1 MLISRRGFIGTAAAA
16 ALAGKAVRFK
26 IGVMDGVLR
35 LGGKPE
41 ALALAAKL
49 GFEGLEVTIGRSVAG
64 GELPLANS
72 ELQAQYLAEARKHKL
87 RLAGAYLDILH
98 VNCLKN
104 DKLAPKWVSDG
115 IRITRRLNARVLL
128 VVFFGKCAVSNAQEM
143 DAVAGAFKELAPEA
157 EKAGVALGFENTLSA
172 EDSARVLDRVGS
184 RALKVYYDVGNST
197 NMGGFDAVKEIR
209 WLDRDRICQVHLKD
223 KGYLG
228 EGKVDFPAVLRALAD
243 IGFTGFANLE
253 TSSPSGSVENDLRR
267 NLAYLRQVCEM
278 M

>member
-1 MLISRRGFIGTAAAA
+1 MRISRREFVGGAAGA
-16 ALAGKAVRFK
+16 ALAGKAPGFR

-41 ALALAAKL
+41 ALALAAGL
-49 GFEGLEVTIGRSVAG
+49 GFEGVEVTIGRSAAG
-64 GELPLANS
+64 GGLPLADP
-72 ELQAQYLAEARKHKL
+72 ELQGRYLDEARKHKL

-104 DKLAPKWVSDG
+104 DKLALEWVSDG

-128 VVFFGKCAVSNAQEM
+128 VVFFGKCALSTPQEL
-143 DAVAGAFKELAPEA
+143 DAVTGAFKELAPEA
-157 EKAGVALGFENTLSA
+157 ERAGVTLGFENTLSA

-184 RALKVYYDVGNST
+184 KALKVYYDVGNST
-197 NMGGFDAVKEIR
+197 NMGGFDAVKELR
-209 WLDRDRICQVHLKD
+209 WLGRERICQVHLKD

-228 EGKVDFPAVLRALAD
+228 EGKVDFPGVVRALAD

-267 NLAYLRQVCEM
+267 NLAYLRRLCEM

>member
-1 MLISRRGFIGTAAAA
+1 MRISRRKFIGAAAGA
-16 ALAGKAVRFK
+16 ALAGKAAGFR

-41 ALALAAKL
+41 ALALASSL
-49 GFEGLEVTIGRSVAG
+49 GFEGVEVTIGRNVAG
-64 GELPLANS
+64 GGLPLANP
-72 ELQAQYLAEARKHKL
+72 ELQARYLGEARKHKL

-104 DKLAPKWVSDG
+104 DKLAPEWVSDG

-128 VVFFGKCAVSNAQEM
+128 VVFFGKCALSAPQEL
-143 DAVAGAFKELAPEA
+143 DAVAGAFKELAPQA
-157 EKAGVALGFENTLSA
+157 ERAGVTLGFENTLSA

-184 RALKVYYDVGNST
+184 RALQVYYDVGNST

-209 WLDRDRICQVHLKD
+209 WLGRGRICQVHLKD

-228 EGKVDFPAVLRALAD
+228 EGKVDFPGVVRALAE
-243 IGFTGFANLE
+243 IGFAGFANLE

-267 NLAYLRQVCEM
+267 NLAYVRRLCEKM
-278 M
+278 

>member
-1 MLISRRGFIGTAAAA
+1 MRISRREFVGGAAGA
-16 ALAGKAVRFK
+16 ALAGKAPGFR

-41 ALALAAKL
+41 ALALAASL
-49 GFEGLEVTIGRSVAG
+49 GFEGVEVTIGRSAAG
-64 GELPLANS
+64 GVLPLADP
-72 ELQAQYLAEARKHKL
+72 ELQGRYLDEARKHKL

-104 DKLAPKWVSDG
+104 DKLALEWVSDG

-128 VVFFGKCAVSNAQEM
+128 VVFFGKCALSTPQEL
-143 DAVAGAFKELAPEA
+143 DAVTGAFKELAPEA
-157 EKAGVALGFENTLSA
+157 ERAGVTLGFENTLSA

-184 RALKVYYDVGNST
+184 KALKVYYDVGNST
-197 NMGGFDAVKEIR
+197 NMGGFDAVKELR
-209 WLDRDRICQVHLKD
+209 WLGRERICQVHLKD

-228 EGKVDFPAVLRALAD
+228 EGKVDFPGVVRALAD

-267 NLAYLRQVCEM
+267 NLAYLRRLCEM